1 MEGEK
6 RRAEMLR
13 YIRKSRTP
21 VSGGKLAEIF
31 GVSRQ
36 VVVQDIALL
45 RAAKHEI
52 IATNRGYLCGET
64 RGVSRIFC
72 VCHQD
77 GQIEEELNAAV
88 DLGGTVEDVFVKH
101 EVYGELRAE
110 LGIRSRRDVKD
121 FLAELK
127 NGTSRPLNNI
137 TSGYHFH
144 TISADSEETLS
155 LIEEEFRRLGFLVEQ

>member
-64 RGVSRIFC
+64 RGVSRTFC